1 MLYAPKRLRFEKDI
15 ITRIFRN
22 LPGQG
27 SLNIQ
32 VGQEL
37 TPAEI
42 IGSAI
47 VSSGFRT
54 INLASQLSVT
64 PKDVKKYLKV
74 GLGQKIYKGELL
86 AYKEGGL
93 FSSKKVVVS
102 PTDGILDFFN
112 INSGE
117 VRMSF
122 LPKRVNLVAGVYGVV
137 DGVDEKRGA
146 VSIRTQVT
154 RVYGLV
160 GTGRVRD
167 GILRKIG
174 GREDLISSSKISVK
188 DTEHILL
195 GGSIVFKEAI
205 EDAISAGIH
214 GIITGGLNAQDF
226 RGMAGGRLI
235 FPRKLESDIGITI
248 VACEGFGSIPI
259 GEDIYQ
265 ILLEFDEKFVTLDG
279 NRGIINLP
287 SFSSS
292 SMKKIRSTSL
302 PKMVDFT
309 TYANPAQPDSEEVKG
324 DQKVRFVGSLYR
336 GGQGKI
342 ISING
347 SKTQLASGLEDFLV
361 TVETKSRKIQMP
373 SANIEI
379 IE

>member
-1 MLYAPKRLRFEKDI
+1 MLYAHKRLRFEKDI
-15 ITRIFRN
+15 ITRIIRT

-27 SLNIQ
+27 SLNVQ
-32 VGQEL
+32 VGQEV

-42 IGSAI
+42 IGSAM

-54 INLASQLSVT
+54 INLAAQLKVS
-64 PKDVKKYLKV
+64 PKDVKKYLKIKM
-74 GLGQKIYKGELL
+74 GQKIYKGELL

-93 FSSKKVVVS
+93 FSPKKVVVS
-102 PTDGILDFFN
+102 PTDGILDFLN
-112 INSGE
+112 INTGE
-117 VRMSF
+117 VRMNF
-122 LPKRVNLVAGVYGVV
+122 LPKKISLLAGVYGVV
-137 DGVDEKRGA
+137 EGVDQDRGA

-154 RVYGLV
+154 RVYGVL

-174 GREDLISSSKISVK
+174 TREDLISSSKISVK

-195 GGSIVFKEAI
+195 GGSMVFKEAI
-205 EDAISAGIH
+205 GDAISASIH
-214 GIITGGLNAQDF
+214 GIITGGLNAQDY
-226 RGMAGGRLI
+226 RGMAGGKLI
-235 FPRKLESDIGITI
+235 FPRKLESDIGISL
-248 VACEGFGSIPI
+248 VVCEGFGSIPI

-265 ILLEFDEKFVTLDG
+265 ILSEFDEKFVTIDG

-292 SMKKIRSTSL
+292 CMKRIKSTSL
-302 PKMVDFT
+302 PK
-309 TYANPAQPDSEEVKG
+309 QPDIPGQAQTDMGEIKVG
-324 DQKVRFVGSLYR
+324 QNVRFVGSLYR

-342 ISING
+342 ISIDE
-347 SKTQLASGLEDFLV
+347 SKTLLASGLQAFLV

-373 SANIEI
+373 TANIEI